1 MTASHTARGLYLLA
15 TLAVGHAA
23 HAAMEI
29 DDQAILDRII
39 PAVVQVITDKG
50 TGTGFVLNGQGYIAT
65 NHHVVKGSEN
75 YAVKQGG
82 NFVRA
87 QLVWSSE
94 SLDLAVIQSDLEGL
108 KNVVFATFPP
118 RVLADVIAVGF
129 PSVSENITTSDVA
142 DPTFSEGNVGRR
154 VVWGAWNSHE
164 TLQIL
169 QHTAQ
174 INPGNSGGPL
184 VDACG
189 RVIGVNTASPRV
201 TVANTQGG
209 PQITAPTGV
218 FWASFIL
225 ELAEE
230 LTALDIPYESASDP
244 CEAAVLG
251 GGASPEQVD
260 DLQLQIGDLER
271 QRVEEGRQRVELQ
284 ARVDELRGML
294 DDAAATQLAG
304 AARNAETQAD
314 IVETQ
319 TEIANLR
326 EEFMGRWLTIALIAL
341 GCVVALG
348 LLAFFTVASVRRSMT
363 RFGSQIRGGMSYI
376 VRSRRPQKAN
386 KEPNAPLRIRIGR
399 GDDVDVL
406 FKSTRISRFHA
417 ELLIEQNRYR
427 LTDRDSTNGTRV
439 FRRGRWQPVRQEL
452 VTLNESLQLGDRE
465 TTVAELLVMAGVT
478 PANNVAGHA
487 RPSENVQ
494 DDRPAGPVKRNRRT
508 GEIMRD

>member
-1 MTASHTARGLYLLA
+1 MTAGHTTRGLSLLA

-23 HAAMEI
+23 HAATEI

-50 TGTGFVLNGQGYIAT
+50 TGTGFVLNAQGHIAT
-65 NHHVVKGSEN
+65 NHHVVKGSTN

-82 NFVRA
+82 NFARA

-94 SLDLAVIQSDLEGL
+94 SLDLALIQSNLDGLET
-108 KNVVFATFPP
+108 VVLAISPP
-118 RVLADVIAVGF
+118 PVLADVIAVGF
-129 PSVSENITTSDVA
+129 PGVSENFTTSDVA

-154 VVWGAWNSHE
+154 VVWGTWNRRE
-164 TLQIL
+164 TLQIV

-189 RVIGVNTASPRV
+189 RVIGVNTAIPMV
-201 TVANTQGG
+201 TIANTPGG

-218 FWASFIL
+218 FWASFIP

-230 LTALDIPYESASDP
+230 LNALGIPYESASDP

-251 GGASPEQVD
+251 GGASPEQVE
-260 DLQLQIGDLER
+260 DLQRQIGDLER
-271 QRVEEGRQRVELQ
+271 QRVEEGSQRVELQ
-284 ARVDELRGML
+284 ARIDELRGRL
-294 DDAAATQLAG
+294 DDAAATQAAG

-319 TEIANLR
+319 AEIANLR

-341 GCVVALG
+341 GGVVVLG
-348 LLAFFTVASVRRSMT
+348 LLAFFTVASIRRSMT
-363 RFGSQIRGGMSYI
+363 RFGSQIRGGMSHI
-376 VRSRRPQKAN
+376 VRSRRPQIAN
-386 KEPNAPLRIRIGR
+386 KEQNAPLRIRIGR
-399 GDDVDVL
+399 GDDMDVS
-406 FKSTRISRFHA
+406 FKSTRVSRFHA

-452 VTLNESLQLGDRE
+452 VTPNESLQLGDRE

-478 PANNVAGHA
+478 PANNVAGLA
-487 RPSENVQ
+487 QPGENVQ

-508 GEIMRD
+508 GEIVRD